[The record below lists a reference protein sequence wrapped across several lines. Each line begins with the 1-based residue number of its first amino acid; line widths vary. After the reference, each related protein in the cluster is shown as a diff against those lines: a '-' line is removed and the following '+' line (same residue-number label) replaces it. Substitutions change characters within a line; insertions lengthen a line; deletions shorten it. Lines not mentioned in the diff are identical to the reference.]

1 MSTSEVLLRPMV
13 DADQAFLRALYGTTR
28 AAETATLPWA
38 PAVVEHF
45 LDEQCHAQHTHY
57 QAQFP
62 DACFAIIETLSERI
76 GRAYLHWA
84 DQHLH
89 IIDMALLPAWQG
101 RGIGTRLLEQWLAQ
115 ADRQGLSAGLHVALH
130 NPALR
135 LYQRS
140 GFTVVDDNGLYLKM
154 RRP

>member
-28 AAETATLPWA
+28 AAEIATLAWDA
-38 PAVVEHF
+38 AVIELF
-45 LDEQCHAQHTHY
+45 LDQQHHAQHAHY

-62 DACFAIIETLSERI
+62 DACFSIIETPNERI

-101 RGIGTRLLEQWLAQ
+101 RGIGTRLVQQWLAQ
-115 ADRQGLSAGLHVALH
+115 ADRQGLSAGLHVTAH

-140 GFTVVDDNGLYLKM
+140 GFEVVDDNGLYLKM
-154 RRP
+154 HRP